1 MRFPWAFPLAC
12 ALLLAGCASLLRPLG
27 NGLDAGIR
35 NHDDPATVAQAL
47 PAFLL
52 LLDGLI
58 ESSPDSAALLSTAAN
73 LYATYAGSFIDDPE
87 RSRRLSAR
95 ALGYARRRVCLR
107 ASAALCQRLDG
118 PVDLFVEA
126 VAQHPPR
133 EVEALYVLGGSWT
146 AYIQAHSD
154 DFRAIAALPKAQ
166 ALLQRVAD
174 LQPGREQGM
183 PFVYLGVLHSLRP
196 AAVGGTPEQGRA
208 AFERAITLS
217 SGANLMARTLYAE
230 YYARLLFDRS
240 LHDRLLAEVLSA
252 DPVAKGLTLVNV
264 LAQQRARQLK
274 ESADEFF

>member
-1 MRFPWAFPLAC
+1 MRRVLVFPLLC
-12 ALLLAGCASLLRPLG
+12 ALLLAGCAALLRPLG

-58 ESSPDSAALLSTAAN
+58 ENSPDSAALLSTAAS
-73 LYATYAGSFIDDPE
+73 LYATYAGSFIDEPD
-87 RSRRLSAR
+87 RARRLSAR
-95 ALGYARRRVCLR
+95 ALGYARRRICLTPP
-107 ASAALCQRLDG
+107 AALCQRLDG
-118 PVDLFVEA
+118 PVDRFVEA
-126 VAQHPPR
+126 VAEHPAR
-133 EVEALYVLGGSWT
+133 EVEALYVLGGGWT

-196 AAVGGTPEQGRA
+196 AAVGGTPEQGQA
-208 AFERAITLS
+208 AFERAIELS

-230 YYARLLFDRS
+230 FYARLLFDRP
-240 LHDRLLAEVLSA
+240 LHDRLLAEVLAA
-252 DPVAKGLTLVNV
+252 DPVAPGLTLVNV
-264 LAQQRARQLK
+264 LAQQRARHLK